1 MKLITFDFEGT
12 LVDFQWKIEEAEN
25 EALNLLVEK
34 GISREII
41 DNTNYDAIYNLV
53 RGKSEKW
60 GFPADYLTSLLD
72 DLYDRYDLD
81 AASRWKLKEGVHSLL
96 EQLTDYKIA
105 LVTNVGRKGLLKVL
119 SQHRLQDKFGLLL
132 SRNDLRFLKPHP
144 EGLLKAIKWAGVKK
158 EEAIHIGDSL
168 SDLFAARNAGTK
180 VCILLGGQ
188 HSAEVLL
195 KEKPDLVLKEMAELP
210 SALKKMRSSR

>member
-53 RGKSEKW
+53 QEKSEIW
-60 GFPADYLTSLLD
+60 GFPAGYLTPLLD
-72 DLYDRYDLD
+72 DVYDRYDLD
-81 AASRWKLKEGVHSLL
+81 AASRWNIREGVHSVL
-96 EQLTDYKIA
+96 EQLKDYKIA
-105 LVTNVGRKGLLKVL
+105 LVTNVGRKGLLKAL
-119 SQHRLQDKFGLLL
+119 AQHGLQDKFGMIV
-132 SRNDLRFLKPHP
+132 SRNDLRLLKPDS
-144 EGLLKAIKWAGVKK
+144 EGLLKVIKWAGVKK

-168 SDLFAARNAGTK
+168 SDLFAARNAGIK
-180 VCILLGGQ
+180 AGILLGGQ
-188 HSAEVLL
+188 HTTEALL
-195 KEKPDLVLKEMAELP
+195 KEKPDLVLKKITELP
-210 SALKKMRSSR
+210 SALKRISLT